1 MAIMKGKA
9 NGGQGG
15 KLGHSNMDH
24 WVYSEEHKTAARKQR
39 RIDAKQEIVRGLEE
53 CEDFSDGEATK
64 PDINNE
70 LSR

>member
-15 KLGHSNMDH
+15 KRGHSNMDH
-24 WVYSEEHKTAARKQR
+24 WVFSDEHKTAARKQR
-39 RIDAKQEIVRGLEE
+39 RMDAKLEVAQGLGEHE
-53 CEDFSDGEATK
+53 NDLDDEATK
-64 PDINNE
+64 PETNNE

>member
-15 KLGHSNMDH
+15 KRGHSNMDH
-24 WVYSEEHKTAARKQR
+24 WVFSEEHKTAARKQR
-39 RIDAKQEIVRGLEE
+39 RLDAKAEIVQDLTEN
-53 CEDFSDGEATK
+53 EDCGAEDVTK
-64 PDINNE
+64 SQTNNE